1 MTFPDKLADAGKQQ
15 LAKQIDYF
23 QALSTRAFENAE
35 RILALN
41 LQTTRAALDQTTGA
55 VRQLADARDPRDLI
69 ALTSQTQ
76 TQVEAAM
83 AYSRK
88 LFEIA
93 NQPAVAPATAPEP
106 AAAAAA
112 AAPAPDDH
120 IVTAAPVMVSE
131 PVAAIEPAPVAATP
145 DEPAAVLAE
154 LAQPV
159 ATLDEP
165 AEPAEPAAAPAPAAS
180 AILPSTHPL
189 GEADP
194 APAPAIAARPTPIAR
209 AAGKVAAAPVD
220 TPHPAASPLPEAGPI
235 AIPAIAPADAVA
247 ALSEAGASTQP
258 KRSGGSAAKGGRKR

>member
-1 MTFPDKLADAGKQQ
+1 MTFPDKLSDAGKEQ

-23 QALSTRAFENAE
+23 QAFSARAFENAE

-41 LQTTRAALDQTTGA
+41 LQTTRAALDHTAGA
-55 VRQLADARDPRDLI
+55 VRQLADVRDPRDLMV
-69 ALTSQTQ
+69 LTSQTQ

-93 NQPAVAPATAPEP
+93 NQPAVAPA
-106 AAAAAA
+106 
-112 AAPAPDDH
+112 AAPAPAPEEH

-131 PVAAIEPAPVAATP
+131 PVAEAAPAPIA
-145 DEPAAVLAE
+145 
-154 LAQPV
+154 

-165 AEPAEPAAAPAPAAS
+165 AEPAAAPSAS

-194 APAPAIAARPTPIAR
+194 EPAPAIAARARPIAR
-209 AAGKVAAAPVD
+209 AASKVAAAPVEA
-220 TPHPAASPLPEAGPI
+220 PHPAASPMPEAGPI
-235 AIPAIAPADAVA
+235 AMPAIAPVDAVA
-247 ALSEAGASTQP
+247 APLEAAAAPQP
-258 KRSGGSAAKGGRKR
+258 KRAGGSAAKGSRKR